1 MCSQDAELAHRTDT
15 NDRLLQL
22 LSTVE
27 NNKDSADTAITALRT
42 GLNVEI
48 LKLNTTVDSVKQ
60 DQQDDKARVLSLVH
74 DGLNQLR
81 ADFTAAQEAQF
92 VSMKEALNSASAKI
106 AGKRNDILAD
116 ILRKEGILNQSF
128 VTIRDEQTA
137 AGERHQQQIEEIKNL
152 RLAVVANVKKALS
165 TLEGSSRLLQNTFG
179 NSQSRI
185 DKLQTQDFLDLAA
198 KLDRAMIDLK
208 AQSTDMQSDVV
219 KRMLAA
225 KTNLGTAK
233 SALKQMHEALVR
245 EQLSGQLDIKREV
258 KKRLEGLSST
268 LTSNIQIAES
278 TLQSALNAQLTNLE
292 SGVDKIKTKEIS
304 AEQDLVSKMGQL
316 ESNEAGHDTDQQA
329 KINAISDLQRSAE
342 STAREFS
349 AALPVNISRVQAL
362 MRAGLRTLGSAEDAD
377 KMTMLAKVLSVV
389 AEAKTALDSTVS
401 AQKAYL
407 RAAIQQ
413 SINKMEQAVTEEKSA
428 AGALQEEL
436 DNKIRSLSQGDSS
449 NLGEWTSDVQTLY
462 ALLERLRAGA
472 HRNNTKVREDMG
484 VMINTLQSEQRV
496 NASQDAADRAEFTRL
511 SNADSEALKIN
522 FTLGV
527 ANEGTDVLASFA
539 HDAHAL
545 GDQISTKYQGPTDKE
560 VDLRNRIGAVAG
572 KITTGYN
579 ARFREIRNINSSND
593 KDQDEI
599 EAKIKRFAQAVTD
612 ATASAETAKQNN
624 FNRLD
629 RMRSHLERMQGAS
642 NSLERIKAQIESL
655 ESGVA
660 IVNKAVTDDYSSI
673 GQSTGGIS
681 SNIAGWRA
689 QLLEASNNL
698 QSILSE
704 ETEKRAQEH
713 VNSTLEMALANDRMG
728 RIERDIR
735 LLENRQR
742 VSRISAGLPAAAPAP
757 PAPAPAPAAAPA
769 PAPAAAP
776 APAPPAPAPPP
787 PALAPGES
795 PPPLPIPW
803 WEYRLE
809 VSGLDYLQG
818 GIALKDGATSGFL
831 RGVYPLSAEG
841 RWNVQAALYADAVSI
856 ASAPTHF
863 PRLPIIVSYL
873 SRVMRCLHCTIA
885 LAGMF
890 FVC

>member
-1 MCSQDAELAHRTDT
+1 MCSQEAELAHRTDT
-15 NDRLLQL
+15 NERLVQL
-22 LSTVE
+22 LSYVE

-48 LKLNTTVDSVKQ
+48 LKLNTTVDTVKQ
-60 DQQDDKARVLSLVH
+60 DQQDDKARVLSLIH
-74 DGLNQLR
+74 YGLNQLR
-81 ADFTAAQEAQF
+81 ANFTAAQEAQL
-92 VSMKEALNSASAKI
+92 VSMKETLNSASAKI
-106 AGKRNDILAD
+106 DGKRTDILAD
-116 ILRKEGILNQSF
+116 ILRKEGILNQSY

-137 AGERHQQQIEEIKNL
+137 AGESHQQQIEEIKNM

-165 TLEGSSRLLQNTFG
+165 TLEGSSRLLQNKFD
-179 NSQSRI
+179 NSQNRI
-185 DKLQTQDFLDLAA
+185 DKLQAQDFVDLAA
-198 KLDRAMIDLK
+198 KLDRVMVDLK
-208 AQSTDMQSDVV
+208 SQSTDMQSDVA

-258 KKRLEGLSST
+258 KNRLEGLSST

-278 TLQSALNAQLTNLE
+278 TLQSALNAQLSNLD
-292 SGVDKIKTKEIS
+292 SGVDKIKTKAIS

-316 ESNEAGHDTDQQA
+316 ESNEAAHDTEQQA
-329 KINAISDLQRSAE
+329 KINALSDLQRSAV

-349 AALPVNISRVQAL
+349 ASLPVNISRVQAL
-362 MRAGLRTLGSAEDAD
+362 MIAGLRTLGSSEEAD
-377 KMTMLAKVLSVV
+377 KTTMLAKVLSVV

-401 AQKAYL
+401 AQKADL

-413 SINKMEQAVTEEKSA
+413 SMNKMERAVSEEKSA

-436 DNKIRSLSQGDSS
+436 DNKIRSLSQSDSS
-449 NLGEWTSDVQTLY
+449 NTDEWTSDVQTLY
-462 ALLERLRAGA
+462 LLLEKLRAGA
-472 HRNNTKVREDMG
+472 HRNNTKVRDDMG
-484 VMINTLQSEQRV
+484 VMINTLQSEQRA

-511 SNADSEALKIN
+511 SNVDSEALKIN

-527 ANEGTDVLASFA
+527 ANEGSEVLASFA
-539 HDAHAL
+539 HNAHSLDNNL
-545 GDQISTKYQGPTDKE
+545 GTQYQGPKDKE

-572 KITTGYN
+572 KITTAYN
-579 ARFREIRNINSSND
+579 ARFREIRSINSSSD
-593 KDQDEI
+593 KDQDEL

-612 ATASAETAKQNN
+612 ATAAAETAKQNN

-629 RMRSHLERMQGAS
+629 RMRSHLERLLGAS

-660 IVNKAVTDDYSSI
+660 IVNKAVTDDYTSI

-681 SNIAGWRA
+681 SKIAGWRA

-704 ETEKRAQEH
+704 ETEKRAQGH
-713 VNSTLEMALANDRMG
+713 VNGTLEMGSANDRMG

-735 LLENRQR
+735 LLEKRQR
-742 VSRISAGLPAAAPAP
+742 VSRISAGLPPEAPAP
-757 PAPAPAPAAAPA
+757 PAPAPPAPPPAPAPA

-787 PALAPGES
+787 PALAPGET
-795 PPPLPIPW
+795 PPPQPIPW

-818 GIALKDGATSGFL
+818 RIALKDGATSGFL

-841 RWNVQAALYADAVSI
+841 RWNVQAALYANAVST

-863 PRLPIIVSYL
+863 PHLPIIVF
-873 SRVMRCLHCTIA
+873 VFVAGDA
-885 LAGMF
+885 LAPLYS
-890 FVC
+890 CTC